1 MEHGFWVTYQINI
14 YKTEHLFSLLE
25 WAKKNI
31 YYWDRLDC
39 QIKSRHFFV
48 F

>member
-25 WAKKNI
+25 QKKYI